1 MAQSGPSP
9 YWVFLT
15 WLTMLWNKY
24 LIVAVTDRSIV
35 TFKATAFKP
44 SFVKNPPTIERLDR
58 RQTLGPLKGLW
69 GKTQLSGTTFHVHK
83 RFHGDVAAA
92 DAELASLG
100 GAMPATAA
108 QPVAA
113 ASADAAAAEVPAGW
127 YPDPQGVA
135 AQRYW
140 DGSTWTD
147 HTA

>member
-9 YWVFLT
+9 YWIFLT
-15 WLTMLWNKY
+15 WPTMLWNTY

-44 SFVKNPPTIERLDR
+44 SFVKDPPKIERLDR
-58 RQTLGPLKGLW
+58 RQVLGPLTGLW
-69 GKTQLSGTTFHVHK
+69 GKTQLGGTTFHVHK

-100 GAMPATAA
+100 GAVSAAAA

-113 ASADAAAAEVPAGW
+113 ASPAADVPAGW

-140 DGSTWTD
+140 DGSSWTD